1 MKIGIIGLGRMGSG
15 ISKRLKE
22 NDIHVSGYD
31 VNPTRSQE
39 LESNNIINKS
49 SATIENLITDI
60 EQNGTWQ
67 MGLPR
72 IILILVPAEN
82 VQETLNELIKYC
94 SKGDIIV
101 DMGNSNFKDSR
112 KRAIE
117 LAKKDIDFIDCGTS
131 GGVHG
136 VENGYCLMIGGKSR
150 AVTICSP
157 IFKILSPGLSNIPRT
172 NPDEPC
178 FNAEY
183 GFLYCGESGAGHFV
197 KMVHNGI
204 EYGIMQAYAEGFNL
218 LREANGGKKYVTT
231 GSAEIAPMED
241 PESYCYDF
249 KIKEIAELWRRGSII
264 KSYLLDLTA
273 KVLNKEGDNLD
284 KFGGSVS
291 DSGEARWFVKAGVDL
306 GVPTPVVTTSLY
318 QRFNSRFIGDYA
330 KKILNSMRFAFG
342 GHQIQV
348 QSQ

>member
-1 MKIGIIGLGRMGSG
+1 MKIGVIGLGRMGSG

-22 NDIHVSGYD
+22 NGFRVRGYD
-31 VNPTRSQE
+31 VYNSRSRE
-39 LESNNIINKS
+39 LQVNNIIDKAS
-49 SATIENLITDI
+49 MTIEDLMSDV
-60 EQNGTWQ
+60 EQKGPWE

-117 LAKKDIDFIDCGTS
+117 LAKKDIEFIDCGTS

-136 VENGYCLMIGGKSR
+136 VENGYCLMIGGNAR
-150 AVTICSP
+150 AVSICSP
-157 IFKILSPGLSNIPRT
+157 IFKTLSPGLSNIPRT
-172 NPDEPC
+172 NPDESH

-218 LREANGGKKYVTT
+218 LREANGGKKYITT

-249 KIKEIAELWRRGSII
+249 KIKEIAEVWRRGSII

-273 KVLNKEGDNLD
+273 KVLNKEGDTLD
-284 KFGGSVS
+284 KFSGSVS
-291 DSGEARWFVKAGVDL
+291 DSGEARWFVKAAVDL

-342 GHQIQV
+342 GHQV